1 MKSDTQQWLDIAATD
16 YGSSLYLFK
25 GAYYPQAVYFL
36 CQAVEK
42 LLKAALIELAGRPP
56 VKTHQLESLARK
68 TRLPFSEAY
77 TQILKDL
84 TRHYG
89 RVRYPD
95 YARTFYNT
103 RAKVEPIINQ
113 GKEVYQWIL
122 TTLNNP

>member
-1 MKSDTQQWLDIAATD
+1 MKPETNQWLEISAAD
-16 YGSSLYLFK
+16 YASSLYLYQ

-36 CQAVEK
+36 CQAIEK
-42 LLKAALIELAGRPP
+42 LLKAALIELADRPP

-68 TRLPFSEAY
+68 TLLQFSGAH

-103 RAKVEPIINQ
+103 KTKVEPIINR

-122 TTLNNP
+122 TTLNNH